1 MQTRVV
7 LSDGTRPNGI
17 QPGPATLFV
26 VTDLGHSF
34 RALPLDEQRRMIEAA
49 LTEALGIAIEK
60 VEDAHTADARLGAV
74 A

>member
-7 LSDGTRPNGI
+7 LSDGIRPGGV
-17 QPGPATLFV
+17 QPAPASLFV
-26 VTDLGHSF
+26 VADLGHSF

-49 LTEALGIAIEK
+49 LTEALGLAIEK
-60 VEDAHTADARLGAV
+60 IEDAHTDAARLGAV